1 MKLGK
6 TLYLTDRK
14 DWRDWLINHHHTE
27 KEIWL
32 VYYKQETGK
41 PRLPYND
48 AVEEALCF
56 GWIDSTVKKIDE
68 GSNAQRFT
76 PRRLRSPLSEMNKER
91 VRRLIEA
98 GKMTPSGLLAVGDIL
113 TEKFSIPSDILKALR
128 ADKQIWH
135 NFQGFSES
143 YKRIRVG
150 WIGGA
155 RRRPKEFSKRL
166 NYFLRMTAKNKKY
179 GMVQ

>member
-6 TLYLTDRK
+6 TLYLTERK
-14 DWRDWLINHHHTE
+14 DWRDWLISHHNTE
-27 KEIWL
+27 NEIWL
-32 VYYKQETGK
+32 VYYKQKTGK
-41 PRLPYND
+41 PRLSYNG

-68 GSNAQRFT
+68 ESNAQRFT
-76 PRRLRSPLSEMNKER
+76 PRRLGSPLSEMNKER

-98 GKMTPSGLLAVGDIL
+98 GKMTPAGLLAVGHIL
-113 TEKFSIPSDILKALR
+113 TEKFSVPSDILKALG
-128 ADKQIWH
+128 ADKQIWQ
-135 NFQGFSES
+135 NFQGFPES

-150 WIGGA
+150 WIEGA
-155 RRRPKEFSKRL
+155 RKRPKEFGKRL
-166 NYFLRMTAKNKKY
+166 DYFLRMTAKNKKY